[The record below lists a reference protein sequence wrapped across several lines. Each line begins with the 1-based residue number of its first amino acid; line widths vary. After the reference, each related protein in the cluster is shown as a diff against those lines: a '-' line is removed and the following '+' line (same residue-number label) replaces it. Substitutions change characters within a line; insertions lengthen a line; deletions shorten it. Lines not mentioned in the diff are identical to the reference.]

1 MRNSFYLYNAKQKTG
16 KEKLVKRRQE
26 FNLSNPDCTT
36 NKKLKLDTTK
46 QAEKA
51 QNHHPQ
57 VLAEAYSTKR
67 LSVQNESTEK
77 TKSRQEEPIA
87 LDAVQPA
94 EPIHVDEYS
103 TVSRKLHG
111 KRKTLESKNHMAR
124 ERHHHLRRSLWEH
137 FINFSN
143 VCRLQSIDYINIA
156 VHS

>member
-1 MRNSFYLYNAKQKTG
+1 MRNSFSLYNAKQKTG
-16 KEKLVKRRQE
+16 KEKLVKRRHE
-26 FNLSNPDCTT
+26 FNLSDPDCTT

-67 LSVQNESTEK
+67 LSVQSESPENTRN
-77 TKSRQEEPIA
+77 RQEEPIA

-94 EPIHVDEYS
+94 EPINVDEHL

-111 KRKTLESKNHMAR
+111 KRKTSESKKSHGKR
-124 ERHHHLRRSLWEH
+124 KTSPSKKKSQGTLHQFFKHL
-137 FINFSN
+137 
-143 VCRLQSIDYINIA
+143 
-156 VHS
+156 